1 MYRQLTAQLRGIT
14 MEAAVIT
21 RKISTWIAQQV
32 RAAKMNGVVFG
43 LSGGLDSA
51 VVAGLAKLALPESS
65 IGIILPIHSDP
76 LDREQALLVAR
87 AFDLRV
93 LDVDLSAAY
102 ETFLGAVSA
111 PFAGGELSRLVL
123 ANIKPRLRMAAL
135 YFYAGAHSC
144 LVLGTGN
151 LSEYT
156 VGYFTKHGD
165 GGVDLMPLASL
176 VKAQIRELALYL
188 GVPQVILDKPPT
200 AGLWANQTD
209 EAEMGITYAEL
220 DQYILTGEA
229 EPHIKERV
237 DHMAAISAH
246 KKRMPPIP
254 KL

>member
-1 MYRQLTAQLRGIT
+1 
-14 MEAAVIT
+14 MEAAVLA
-21 RKISTWIAQQV
+21 RKISTWITQQV
-32 RAAKMNGVVFG
+32 RAANMTGVVFG

-65 IGIILPIHSDP
+65 LGVILPIHSDP
-76 LDREQALLVAR
+76 LDREHALLVAR
-87 AFDLRV
+87 TFDLKV
-93 LDVDLSAAY
+93 IEAELSTAYDAFLSA
-102 ETFLGAVSA
+102 VS
-111 PFAGGELSRLVL
+111 PPLAGGELPRL
-123 ANIKPRLRMAAL
+123 AQSNIKPRLRMAAV
-135 YFYAGAHSC
+135 YFYASIHSC

-176 VKAQIRELALYL
+176 VKAQVRELGLFL
-188 GVPQVILDKPPT
+188 EVPQVILDKPPS

-229 EPHIKERV
+229 EPPVKERV
-237 DHMAAISAH
+237 DHLAAMSAH
-246 KKRMPPIP
+246 KKRMPPTP

>member
-1 MYRQLTAQLRGIT
+1 
-14 MEAAVIT
+14 MEAEVLA
-21 RKISTWIAQQV
+21 RKITAWISQQV
-32 RAAKMNGVVFG
+32 RAANMTGVVFG

-51 VVAGLAKLALPESS
+51 VVAGLAKLAIPDCAL
-65 IGIILPIHSDP
+65 GVILPIHSEP
-76 LDREQALLVAR
+76 LDREHALLVAR
-87 AFDLRV
+87 AFDLRI
-93 LDVDLSAAY
+93 LDVDLSIAY
-102 ETFLGAVSA
+102 DAFLSAVSTPVFGA
-111 PFAGGELSRLVL
+111 QPPRLAL

-135 YFYAGAHSC
+135 YFYASLNCA

-176 VKAQIRELALYL
+176 VKAQVRELALYL
-188 GVPQVILDKPPT
+188 EVPQVILDKPPT

-209 EAEMGITYAEL
+209 EAEMGVTYSEL

-229 EPHIKERV
+229 EPHVKERV
-237 DHMAAISAH
+237 DHLAAISAH
-246 KKRMPPIP
+246 KKRLPPTP